1 MKASLKKFREV
12 LSPQRAAVKV
22 AVMVDG
28 HTDIQEVAR
37 FANGIR
43 AVAAVATV
51 GLFAAEP
58 AMAQSLKQTAV
69 DVFTYIYGI
78 VGVVGAIAI
87 TVTGI
92 NWATGNWL
100 GREDPKKTFTAA
112 CLGTGIGLGAVA
124 LVGWIKGSVGGT
136 AADIKN
142 L

>member
-1 MKASLKKFREV
+1 MKLLTKIREASPLTT
-12 LSPQRAAVKV
+12 LATRAAV
-22 AVMVDG
+22 MVERHVD
-28 HTDIQEVAR
+28 QEAMR
-37 FANGIR
+37 FAQGIR
-43 AVAAVATV
+43 IVGATAAL
-51 GLFAAEP
+51 GLALVEP

-69 DVFTYIYGI
+69 DIFTYIYGI

-100 GREDPKKTFTAA
+100 GREDPKKTFTSA

-124 LVGWIKGSVGGT
+124 LVQWIKTSVGGT